1 MIEPRFSIFGIDP
14 HSKVFELPSH
24 SEAVGHRLLLG
35 VHVEEVIVERGRLV
49 HVHARTKVE
58 QEAGVV
64 AEKPGTE
71 RPVEIS
77 DQYVGKNQC

>member
-1 MIEPRFSIFGIDP
+1 MIEPRFSVFGIDP
-14 HSKVFELPSH
+14 HSKVFELASH

-71 RPVEIS
+71 RPVEKI
-77 DQYVGKNQC
+77 DQYILKK